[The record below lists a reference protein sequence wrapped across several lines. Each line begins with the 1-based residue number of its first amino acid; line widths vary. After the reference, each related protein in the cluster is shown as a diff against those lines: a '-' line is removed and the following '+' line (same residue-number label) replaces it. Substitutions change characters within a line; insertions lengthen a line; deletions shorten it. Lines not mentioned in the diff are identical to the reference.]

1 MEEERSFDKAKH
13 WLHKAFNSRLI
24 DSLSTNK
31 YQTKQLIEI
40 FASSYPLF
48 SILNDEEYFL
58 QTAKKNHS
66 NNSFSFCENHL
77 LMESMAEAY
86 KAYNIGKYDK
96 AISIYRAAYK
106 LLSRETEQTMFIIHK
121 EQSLLLNI

>member
-1 MEEERSFDKAKH
+1 MRMEEERSFDKAKH

-58 QTAKKNHS
+58 QTAKKS
-66 NNSFSFCENHL
+66 L
-77 LMESMAEAY
+77 
-86 KAYNIGKYDK
+86 K
-96 AISIYRAAYK
+96 
-106 LLSRETEQTMFIIHK
+106 QTASAFVRIIC
-121 EQSLLLNI
+121 